1 LSQGKIIGIFTLFD
15 EELKHRR
22 TTIVDALL
30 REQIYQKII
39 EGDRISIVPIVE
51 AAIKAGEPPL
61 PMISEILNPALRKVG
76 EGFSDGI
83 IYLPELIMSA
93 EAMQAAMDVL
103 QPIIEARKE
112 HVTVAGRVVIATV
125 QGDIHDIG
133 KNIVCSLLRANGFEV
148 LDLGKDVPAA
158 EIVAKAESF
167 KADVIGLSSLLGT
180 TLPYCRDTVN
190 LLVERGIREKY
201 LVFIGGGA
209 ATPEYARSIGAEY
222 GGPHA
227 EAGVAIMLKA
237 LQKG

>member
-1 LSQGKIIGIFTLFD
+1 M
-15 EELKHRR
+15 
-22 TTIVDALL
+22 DASI
-30 REQIYQKII
+30 REQIYHKIL
-39 EGDRISIVPIVE
+39 EGDRVLIVPIVE
-51 AAIKAGEPPL
+51 AAIKAGEAPL
-61 PMISEILNPALRKVG
+61 PLITDALNPALRVVG
-76 EGFSDGI
+76 EKFDAGL

-103 QPIIEARKE
+103 QPVLEARKE

-133 KNIVCSLLRANGFEV
+133 KNIVCSLLRANGFKV

-158 EIVAKAESF
+158 EIVSKAESF
-167 KADVIGLSSLLGT
+167 NADVIGLSALLGT
-180 TLPYCRDTVN
+180 TLPYCRDTVK
-190 LLVERGIREKY
+190 LLEERGIRDKY

-209 ATPEYARSIGAEY
+209 ATSDYARSIGAEY

-227 EAGVAIMLKA
+227 EAGVATVLKA